1 MTTTDIIKEKF
12 NTGEFLYKTPREIL
26 RLLGITQKTE
36 KETIFALLKNLE
48 EQGVIV
54 KDEKFR
60 YVLPEKLKLKKGT
73 LRGNE
78 RGFAFFIHEDG
89 ENDWFIPHKSLRGA
103 QHGDVVF
110 AKLIGGEKGDEGE
123 VYSIVK
129 RGYEQI
135 VGTYYRERKNGYVS
149 PDERKYFTDIFIIG
163 GKIKAYTGE
172 KVVVKIT
179 GYPDGYPVGEV
190 VEILGESGSLSCE
203 EDAIIHSKNL
213 NVEFSKKVI
222 AEAEKISREPV
233 LVENRRDFRDRL
245 IITID
250 GDDSRDFDDA
260 VEVYK
265 DGENYILGVHIADVT
280 HYVKRG
286 GALDSEAYKR
296 GTSVYFPDRVLPMLP
311 KQLSN
316 GICSL
321 NEGED
326 RYTLSCIMKI
336 DKKGKVKD
344 SEIVKGV
351 IRSSARTTYKN
362 VAKILQGEKVPDEKY
377 SHLTPMLFEMQELA
391 QILINKRKSRGSIDL
406 DVKEASIIVKDEN
419 IQIEQYERTIAHKII
434 EEFMI
439 LANETVAEF
448 MANYE
453 MPFVYRVHEKPSE
466 EKATGFKAY
475 LNELGIK
482 AVFHPEN
489 VHPGEYGKI
498 LDKLEGQPLFHVVNR
513 VMLRS
518 MSKARYSSENSGH
531 FGLASSCYC
540 HFTSPIR
547 RYPDLLIHRII
558 KMVLDGKADEAEKSF
573 SSFVASASINCSEN
587 ERKAD
592 EAERDVDE
600 LFKTWYMR
608 ERLGEE
614 FDAVISGVTSF
625 GIFAELSNTVEG
637 LIRIENLPFDD
648 YTFIEQRFL
657 LKGLKYSFKIGDK
670 IKIKVAS
677 ADIGSK
683 KCEFVLANEK

>member
-1 MTTTDIIKEKF
+1 MTAIDILNEKF
-12 NTGEFLYKTPREIL
+12 QTGEFTYKTAREII

-36 KETIFALLKNLE
+36 KDAVFSALKRLE
-48 EQGVIV
+48 EEGEIV

-60 YVLPEKLKLKKGT
+60 YVLPKTLNLKKGT

-78 RGFAFFIHEDG
+78 RGFAFFIREDG
-89 ENDWFIPHKSLRGA
+89 EDWFIPHRSLHGA
-103 QHGDVVF
+103 QHGDTVF

-123 VYSIVK
+123 VYSIIK
-129 RGYEQI
+129 RGYDEI
-135 VGTYYRERKNGYVS
+135 VGTYYREKKRGFVTS
-149 PDERKYFTDIFIIG
+149 DERKYFTEISVVN
-163 GKIKAYTGE
+163 GKIKAYSGE
-172 KVVVKIT
+172 KVVVKIID
-179 GYPDGYPVGEV
+179 YQDGYPIGEV
-190 VEILGESGSLSCE
+190 IEILGDSGTLFCE
-203 EDAIIHSKNL
+203 EDAIIRAKNL
-213 NVEFSKKVI
+213 ATDFSKKVI
-222 AEAEKISREPV
+222 AEAEKVSLEPV
-233 LVENRRDFRDRL
+233 VVGKRRDFRDRL

-250 GDDSRDFDDA
+250 GDDSRDYDDA
-260 VEVYK
+260 VEVVK
-265 DGENYILGVHIADVT
+265 DGNGYFLGVHIADVT

-286 GALDSEAYKR
+286 LALDSEAYKR

-326 RYTLSCIMKI
+326 RYTLSCLMKI
-336 DKKGKVKD
+336 DNKGRVKD
-344 SEIVKGV
+344 SEIAAGV
-351 IRSSARTTYKN
+351 IRSSARMTYKN
-362 VAKILQGEKVPDEKY
+362 VSKILEGDKELAKKY
-377 SHLTPMLFEMQELA
+377 EHIVPMLYEMRELA
-391 QILINKRKSRGSIDL
+391 EILIKKRKSRGSIDL
-406 DVKEASIIVKDEN
+406 DVKEAAITLKNEKIA
-419 IQIEQYERTIAHKII
+419 IEQYERTIAHKII

-448 MANYE
+448 MSNFE

-466 EKATGFKAY
+466 EKAASFKAY

-482 AVFHPEN
+482 AVFHAEN
-489 VHPGEYGKI
+489 VRSGEYGKI

-518 MSKARYSSENSGH
+518 MSKARYSAENSGH
-531 FGLASSCYC
+531 FGLASACYC

-558 KMVLDGKADEAEKSF
+558 KNVLDGKLDEIQKSF
-573 SSFVASASINCSEN
+573 SSFVSSASLNCSEN

-600 LFKTWYMR
+600 LYKTWFMR
-608 ERLGEE
+608 EHIGEE

-625 GIFAELSNTVEG
+625 GIFAELNNTIEG
-637 LIRIENLPFDD
+637 LIRIENLPEDD

-657 LKGLKYSFKIGDK
+657 LKGFSNSFKIGDSV
-670 IKIKVAS
+670 KIKVAN
-677 ADIGSK
+677 ADIGSR
-683 KCEFVLANEK
+683 KCEFLLVEN

>member
-489 VHPGEYGKI
+489 VRPGEYGKI

-677 ADIGSK
+677 ADIGSR

>member
-222 AEAEKISREPV
+222 TEAEKISREPV

-489 VHPGEYGKI
+489 VRPGEYGKI

-677 ADIGSK
+677 ADIGSR